1 MPNLKSGDM
10 VSITTENSSGIG
22 FLYNTNQENPS
33 QGVLAVSVV
42 LANGVCM
49 SGLSMSDLKTVE
61 RIGLLTEVKGR
72 EIIRSL
78 DEFSTG
84 LDKYSLGLPN
94 GVDHSGEMI
103 HLIRMGLLGDEL
115 DQSLTDINVSY

>member
-1 MPNLKSGDM
+1 M
-10 VSITTENSSGIG
+10 VSITTDNSSGIG
-22 FLYNTNQENPS
+22 FLYNTNPENPS
-33 QGVLAVSVV
+33 QGVLSASVV
-42 LANGVCM
+42 LTNGVCM

-72 EIIRSL
+72 RIIKDL
-78 DEFSTG
+78 AEFASG

-115 DQSLTDINVSY
+115 DQSLTGINVSH

>member
-33 QGVLAVSVV
+33 LGVLAASVV
-42 LANGVCM
+42 LTNGVCM

-72 EIIRSL
+72 RIIKDL
-78 DEFSTG
+78 DEFASG

-115 DQSLTDINVSY
+115 VKL

>member
-22 FLYNTNQENPS
+22 FLYNTNPENPS
-33 QGVLAVSVV
+33 QGVLAASIV

-72 EIIRSL
+72 RIINDL
-78 DEFSTG
+78 DEFASG

-115 DQSLTDINVSY
+115 DQSLTGINVSH

>member
-1 MPNLKSGDM
+1 M

-22 FLYNTNQENPS
+22 FLYNTNPENPS
-33 QGVLAVSVV
+33 QGVLSASVV

-72 EIIRSL
+72 DIIRSL
-78 DEFSTG
+78 NEFSTG
-84 LDKYSLGLPN
+84 LDKCLPN

-115 DQSLTDINVSY
+115 DQTLTKFIIAG

>member
-22 FLYNTNQENPS
+22 FLYNTNPENPS

-42 LANGVCM
+42 LTNGVCM

-61 RIGLLTEVKGR
+61 RIGLLTEVTGR
-72 EIIRSL
+72 RIIKDL
-78 DEFSTG
+78 DEFASG
-84 LDKYSLGLPN
+84 LDRYSLGLPN

-115 DQSLTDINVSY
+115 EKL

>member
-1 MPNLKSGDM
+1 MPNLKSGYM

-22 FLYNTNQENPS
+22 FLYNTNPENPS
-33 QGVLAVSVV
+33 QGVLAASIV

-72 EIIRSL
+72 RIIKDL
-78 DEFSTG
+78 DEFASG
-84 LDKYSLGLPN
+84 LDKHSLGLPN

-115 DQSLTDINVSY
+115 DQSLTGINVSH